1 MAETGLAMRALPFMI
16 CPECIELLGSWAR
29 ASDRLC
35 QQTALLSALVASGDQ
50 CGFDHTFTLV
60 EDIRLQ
66 GPLPLLRRSGEPVG
80 GLRGGRQTSALS
92 L

>member
-35 QQTALLSALVASGDQ
+35 QQTALLSATAVSGDQ
-50 CGFDHTFTLV
+50 FGYDQTVTLV

-66 GPLPLLRRSGEPVG
+66 AENARTAYELHKSRCQSLVPAVLRH
-80 GLRGGRQTSALS
+80 
-92 L
+92 